1 MISTGAVEIIEI
13 TQNPIKVIQILF
25 FYSFLGDFYDFYGPG
40 RNHVARLIS
49 VPRGCGE
56 TRVQPYARGTHLSLI
71 PTPARPYARGTNL
84 RRAVVGVWV
93 CVWVCGRKTMNRPY

>member
-1 MISTGAVEIIEI
+1 MHSDLFEFGPLLGGLSASPGDRNHAAWVISTGAVEIIEI

-49 VPRGCGE
+49 VPPGPGALPGR
-56 TRVQPYARGTHLSLI
+56 TANT
-71 PTPARPYARGTNL
+71 PTKQSAAL
-84 RRAVVGVWV
+84 
-93 CVWVCGRKTMNRPY
+93 